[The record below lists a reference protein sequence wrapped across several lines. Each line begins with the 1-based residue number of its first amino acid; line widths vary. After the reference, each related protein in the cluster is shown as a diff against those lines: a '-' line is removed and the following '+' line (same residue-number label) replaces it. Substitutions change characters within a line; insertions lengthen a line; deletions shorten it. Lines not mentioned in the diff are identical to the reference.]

1 MKQDPAF
8 LTPHPRK
15 IKNFLEPAILK
26 RLQKEKR
33 GQGVGLP
40 FEMFP
45 VKEEFIDG
53 LHSPIIV
60 SFTYFLILN

>member
-8 LTPHPRK
+8 ITPHPRE

-33 GQGVGLP
+33 GQ
-40 FEMFP
+40 
-45 VKEEFIDG
+45 
-53 LHSPIIV
+53 
-60 SFTYFLILN
+60 SFHLVFCSGS